1 MRSDSWFIFA
11 LVLGCGSPGT
21 QTSNAS
27 ETAAETGSDTQA
39 TSAPTA
45 STSNTA
51 PEPEPT
57 TSTGTQTAS
66 TSVATETASTSTG
79 AQTASTSETTGEP
92 LPEQTARLRIVNGCD
107 QPMWV
112 LHQVG
117 AGGGTLDA
125 ANQILLA
132 AQGDYYDYAIPDIGL
147 AATRFWPG
155 FGCDETGNGCAIGQS
170 GGPPEQGFTCPPEG
184 CAPPIDSKF
193 EGTFG
198 CLPGVAPNDC
208 QDNPSAPGMKLPA
221 SDGWDTSMVD
231 GFTVPYEVELL
242 DDCPGGPQG
251 GAIDCSELRLSDC
264 PTAEDIST
272 NQQFPALS
280 AVDLRAD
287 HPTTQEPGG
296 CYSPCGKLTY
306 ANWGNAPVYAPADAE
321 AEYYC
326 CPTPP
331 IDVEA
336 CRQGPVVDTQ
346 FVGLIHD
353 KCKQVYSYAY
363 DDGIGNW
370 SCPAGTRYRVT
381 FYCPQ

>member
-1 MRSDSWFIFA
+1 MRSDLSFIFA
-11 LVLGCGSPGT
+11 LVLGCGGQGT
-21 QTSNAS
+21 PTSNAS
-27 ETAAETGSDTQA
+27 ETAAETGPDTQT
-39 TSAPTA
+39 TSPGAPTSTA
-45 STSNTA
+45 SETTA
-51 PEPEPT
+51 ETTTGPDPT
-57 TSTGTQTAS
+57 TSTGVQTAS
-66 TSVATETASTSTG
+66 TSSGTASTSD
-79 AQTASTSETTGEP
+79 ASTSETTGEP
-92 LPEQTARLRIVNGCD
+92 EQTARLRVVNGCE

-132 AQGDYYDYAIPDIGL
+132 AQGDYYDYAIPDRGL

-155 FGCDETGNGCAIGQS
+155 FGCDDTGNACAIGQS

-198 CLPGVAPNDC
+198 CLPGVAPADC

-251 GAIDCSELRLSDC
+251 GAIDCSELRMSDC
-264 PTAEDIST
+264 PTAEDLST

-280 AVDLRAD
+280 PVDLRAD
-287 HPTTQEPGG
+287 HPTTRAPGG

-306 ANWGNAPVYAPADAE
+306 ANWGNAPIYAPADAE

-331 IDVEA
+331 IGVEE
-336 CRQGPVVDTQ
+336 CREGPVVGTQ
-346 FVGLIHD
+346 YVELIHD

-381 FYCPQ
+381 FSCPQ

>member
-1 MRSDSWFIFA
+1 MRSDLLFIFA

-27 ETAAETGSDTQA
+27 ETGGETEPGPQT
-39 TSAPTA
+39 TSSSGPTSTA
-45 STSNTA
+45 SETTSEATG
-51 PEPEPT
+51 EPEPT
-57 TSTGTQTAS
+57 TSTGPGTTS
-66 TSVATETASTSTG
+66 TSSSTG
-79 AQTASTSETTGEP
+79 PTSTSETTGEP
-92 LPEQTARLRIVNGCD
+92 EPEQTARLRVVNGCD

-112 LHQVG
+112 LSQVG
-117 AGGGTLDA
+117 AGGGNLDA

-132 AQGDYYDYAIPDIGL
+132 AQGDYVDYPIPDIGL

-155 FGCDETGNGCAIGQS
+155 LGCDDTGNGCAIGQS
-170 GGPPEQGFTCPPEG
+170 GGPAEQGFNCPAEG

-198 CLPGVAPNDC
+198 CLPGVAPADC

-231 GFTVPYEVELL
+231 GYTVPYEVELL
-242 DDCPGGPQG
+242 DGCPGGPDG
-251 GAIDCSELRLSDC
+251 GAIDCSELRMSDC
-264 PTAEDIST
+264 PSGEDIST
-272 NQQFPALS
+272 DQQFPALS
-280 AVDLRAD
+280 AVDLRAA
-287 HPTTQEPGG
+287 HPTTQEPAG

-306 ANWGNAPVYAPADAE
+306 VNWDNAPIYAPAAAE

-331 IDVEA
+331 IDVEE

-346 FVGLIHD
+346 YVGLIHD